1 MSRYRSLNR
10 TRRRA
15 FANPNFA
22 NPSAPTYAGDLVL
35 PFVAPAVKSG
45 DTIAKNYVRTLDGI
59 TSKAVIQSTS
69 IADDII
75 QGANCAF
82 QDGNSVTLSESVLTL
97 TDLKVNEELC
107 RGTLLPSW
115 VSQRGSRATSDWG
128 TPEFRAFVMEQ
139 TAAKTA
145 ESVENLIWKG
155 GSVFAN
161 GFLSNDGT
169 FDEAGLAAS
178 ACAGATYTEFTSTGL
193 DAGDVID
200 SFGEVYQKAA
210 TDKSG
215 ILSKPDLKFFV
226 SSKTAALY
234 RQALATAGGSALT
247 SGDSVGT
254 GYNAQVTNQA
264 FGQLNFL
271 GITIAECPG
280 MFDDAI
286 VLAQTEN
293 LVVGSNLMTDLVDAQ
308 YIPVYQYDGSDN
320 VRVVMQFG
328 LGCASGV
335 AADVVIGGTW
345 TPTP

>member
-1 MSRYRSLNR
+1 MNRYRSLNR

-15 FANPNFA
+15 FATPNFGTP
-22 NPSAPTYAGDLVL
+22 NAPTYAGDLVL

-59 TSKAVIQSTS
+59 TNKAVIQTTS

-82 QDGNSVTLSESVLTL
+82 EDGNSVTLNESVLTL

-155 GSVFAN
+155 GSVFTK

-169 FDEAGLAAS
+169 FDEDGLSNS
-178 ACAGATYTEFTSTGL
+178 ACAGATYTEFTAASLSATN
-193 DAGDVID
+193 VIA

-210 TDKSG
+210 ADKSG
-215 ILSKPDLKFFV
+215 ILAKPDLKFFV

-271 GITIAECPG
+271 GIAIAECPG

-293 LVVGSNLMTDLVDAQ
+293 LVVGSNLMTDLIDAQ

-328 LGCASGV
+328 LGCASGI

-345 TPTP
+345 TPA